1 MYLYPI
7 EVNCWPDPRFICRL
21 VFFQEEF
28 EHPTEDDLNRVY
40 HVPLQDDGAG
50 SSSDQSDH
58 LFRHMTEMT
67 ILTVQLIVEFSK
79 HLPGFQTLCR
89 DDQVK
94 IKYSIGLIFDD
105 YVIYKLGKS
114 LTYLIILF
122 SGASFKRLLIWS
134 NDVERCS
141 KIRSTDRQYCFCN
154 ESSIQR
160 RELRQ
165 GWSWKRRAL
174 PLLSTND

>member
-1 MYLYPI
+1 MI
-7 EVNCWPDPRFICRL
+7 DPRFVYRL

-94 IKYSIGLIFDD
+94 IKYSIGLIL
-105 YVIYKLGKS
+105 VN
-114 LTYLIILF
+114 YLQIM
-122 SGASFKRLLIWS
+122 ADENK
-134 NDVERCS
+134 
-141 KIRSTDRQYCFCN
+141 
-154 ESSIQR
+154 
-160 RELRQ
+160 
-165 GWSWKRRAL
+165 
-174 PLLSTND
+174 